1 MTERKKLNK
10 LMTTMPKGMPV
21 TTNALQAAG
30 IYPTLAE
37 RYVGSGWLTRLGRG
51 VYQRTGESLLLHPTL
66 RVLEGRVS
74 GLHIGG
80 KTALDWYGIRQY
92 VAINPVLLIYGWD
105 AFRLPAWFTRTF
117 PAEYRRKRLFDENT
131 QAMLGVQPYRDAPDG
146 AMTSDPERAFL
157 EMLSEVGT
165 RQTLDEAREL
175 AQTTDTLRHEELQR
189 LLHACRSVK
198 TVRLALTLGRELELP
213 WVAALVVRELPTGS
227 RSRWVARSKN
237 GTIVLK
243 P

>member
-1 MTERKKLNK
+1 MESKLNN
-10 LMTTMPKGMPV
+10 LMTRMPKGMPLTSARLAQAGV
-21 TTNALQAAG
+21 SGDLAVRYARNGWLQRLARG
-30 IYPTLAE
+30 IY
-37 RYVGSGWLTRLGRG
+37 
-51 VYQRTGESLLLHPTL
+51 QRAGDLLELHPTL
-66 RVLEGRVS
+66 RVLEGMTR

-92 VAINPVLLIYGWD
+92 IAPNPVLLIYGWD
-105 AFRLPAWFTRTF
+105 AFQLPAWFTRSF
-117 PAEYRRKRLFDENT
+117 PAEYRRKRLFEEDPR
-131 QAMLGVQPYRDAPDG
+131 AMLGVQPHRDTSDG
-146 AMTSDPERAFL
+146 AMTSNPERALL

-175 AQTTDTLRHEELQR
+175 AQTTDTLRYEELQR
-189 LLHACRSVK
+189 LLQACRSVK

-213 WVAALVVRELPTGS
+213 WASALDVGKLPTGS
-227 RSRWVARSKN
+227 KSRWVARSRD